1 MTHAP
6 ADDSRAALRR
16 MVYWILIVLGTG
28 LMLGRIFAVDS
39 VDMEGLERY
48 RIEQIR
54 GELEAKRARL
64 QQQGAAEN
72 RIRRELAR
80 TEAELRRRAE
90 LRRPFLS
97 ANDRSRWA
105 TLRALVE
112 PEMRVPGAP
121 YAIDKVLDEPGW
133 DTIDLVKHDGHLY
146 SSKPT
151 LLPTLLAAEY
161 WVIHKLTGRTLGEEP
176 YAIGRFML
184 VTVNV
189 LPLVLYFWLLAR
201 LAERRGTSDWGRIF
215 TLAAA
220 TVGTFLTTFAVVLN
234 NHVLAAV
241 TTLVCL
247 DCLVR
252 ILIDGDRRLR
262 WFALAGLAAALT
274 ATNELPAMAFFA
286 AVLVG
291 LMWKAPKQTVLA
303 FAPAALAVAAASLAT
318 NWIAHG
324 TLSPPYAH
332 RSKTDPADNWY
343 EFTYERNGKLYHSYW
358 KNPVGV
364 DRGEPSQPKYVFHAL
379 VGHHGVF
386 SLTPVWILSFV
397 GMGLWLARPP
407 DPRLRELALL
417 VAGVTLVCLVFYLF
431 VLGERDRNY
440 GGMSSG
446 FRWMFWF
453 APMWL
458 VTMLPALDRMAGR
471 KWLRGLALAMLLVSV
486 MSASYPTWN
495 PWTHPWLWDLL
506 RYMGRL

>member
-1 MTHAP
+1 MTSAC
-6 ADDSRAALRR
+6 ADESHAALRL
-16 MVYWILIVLGTG
+16 MVYWVLITVSAG

-39 VDMEGLERY
+39 IDMEGLERF
-48 RIEQIR
+48 RLEQIR
-54 GELEAKRARL
+54 GELEAKRDRL
-64 QQQGAAEN
+64 ERQGVAEN
-72 RIRRELAR
+72 RIRRELVR
-80 TEAELRRRAE
+80 TAAELRRRAQ

-121 YAIDKVLDEPGW
+121 YAIDRVLNEPGW

-161 WVIHKLTGRTLGEEP
+161 WVIYKVTGRTLGEEP
-176 YAIGRFML
+176 YAIGRLML

-189 LPLVLYFWLLAR
+189 LPLVFAFWLLSR
-201 LAERRGTSDWGRIF
+201 LVERLGTSDWGRIF
-215 TLAAA
+215 TMAAA
-220 TVGTFLTTFAVVLN
+220 TLGTFLTTFAVVLN

-247 DCLVR
+247 YALVV
-252 ILIDGDRRLR
+252 ILLDGDRRLR
-262 WFALAGLAAALT
+262 WFVLAGLAAALT
-274 ATNELPAMAFFA
+274 ATNELPALSFFA

-291 LMWKAPKQTVLA
+291 LLWKAPKETLLGFVPGALVI
-303 FAPAALAVAAASLAT
+303 AAGSLST

-324 TLSPPYAH
+324 TFSPPYAH

-343 EFTYERNGKLYHSYW
+343 EFTYERNGRMYHSYW
-358 KNPVGV
+358 TNPVGV
-364 DRGEPSQPKYVFHAL
+364 DLGEPSLAKYVVHAL

-386 SLTPVWILSFV
+386 SLTPVWILSFI
-397 GMGLWLARPP
+397 GMGLWLWRPP
-407 DPRLRELALL
+407 DGRLRELALL

-431 VLGERDRNY
+431 VLSERDRNY

-458 VTMLPALDRMAGR
+458 LTMLPTLDRMAGR
-471 KWLRGLALAMLLVSV
+471 KWWRGMALAMLLVSV
-486 MSASYPTWN
+486 LSASYPTWN
-495 PWTHPWLWDLL
+495 PWTHPWLWDFL
-506 RYMGRL
+506 RYLGVG